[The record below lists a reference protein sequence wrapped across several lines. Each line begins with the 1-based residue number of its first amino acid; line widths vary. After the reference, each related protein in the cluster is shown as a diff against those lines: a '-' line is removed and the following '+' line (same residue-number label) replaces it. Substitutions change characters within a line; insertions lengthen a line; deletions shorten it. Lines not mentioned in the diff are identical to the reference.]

1 MKFSELRRVRAEPG
15 MTSMIDVVFLLLL
28 FFMLSSTF
36 VVQTGITVN
45 LPRAVTVERPVRK
58 DLILI
63 IDRKRRIFLDNRQ
76 VPFESLWGLLIEE
89 MRVQPEGTLIIRA
102 DRDVP
107 HGLVVRVMDV
117 AKQAG
122 ASRIAIATA
131 SPGQRKQQQPDSKPS
146 SQKENSGS

>member
-36 VVQTGITVN
+36 VIQTGITVN

-76 VPFESLWGLLIEE
+76 VPFESLWGMLIEE
-89 MRVQPEGTLIIRA
+89 MRMQPEGTLIIRA

-146 SQKENSGS
+146 PQKENSGS